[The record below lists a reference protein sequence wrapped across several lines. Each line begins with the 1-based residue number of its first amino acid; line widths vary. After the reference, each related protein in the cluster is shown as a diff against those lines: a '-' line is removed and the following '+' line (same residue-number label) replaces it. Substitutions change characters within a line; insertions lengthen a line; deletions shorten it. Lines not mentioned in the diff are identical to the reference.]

1 LETLKGLDLEFPKLA
16 KEEKDKLE
24 AAKMEL
30 NDDFVF
36 EIYTDLKMITP
47 IEEKAFKI

>member
-1 LETLKGLDLEFPKLA
+1 VVYGLAMIHYYFGNFEGVGFGISELA

-30 NDDFVF
+30 NR
-36 EIYTDLKMITP
+36 
-47 IEEKAFKI
+47 